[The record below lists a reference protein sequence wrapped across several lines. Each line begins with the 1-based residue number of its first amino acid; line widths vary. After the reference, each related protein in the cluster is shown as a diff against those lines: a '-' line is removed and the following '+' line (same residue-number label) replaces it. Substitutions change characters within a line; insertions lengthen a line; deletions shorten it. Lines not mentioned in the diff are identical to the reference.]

1 MLKRGRP
8 AMAVPDVGP
17 MNVLDVFLTLRKRG
31 VPMGASVSS
40 AMYAVVANQVGW
52 KNLGLSRNKVYVIR
66 KMFIDF
72 GINPDRIETVPL
84 SEKHQEELAAA
95 MKQQGEKSAL
105 AEFREVAGIEAL
117 HSEPLP
123 LGTVAASGDKC
134 FVEPGPLLAKNK

>member
-8 AMAVPDVGP
+8 ALAVPDVGP
-17 MNVLDVFLTLRKRG
+17 MNALDVFLTLRKRG
-31 VPMGASVSS
+31 VPMGASASS

-52 KNLGLSRNKVYVIR
+52 GNLGLSKHRVWEIR

-105 AEFREVAGIEAL
+105 AEFREVAGIEVGIGAL

-134 FVEPGPLLAKNK
+134 GTTR